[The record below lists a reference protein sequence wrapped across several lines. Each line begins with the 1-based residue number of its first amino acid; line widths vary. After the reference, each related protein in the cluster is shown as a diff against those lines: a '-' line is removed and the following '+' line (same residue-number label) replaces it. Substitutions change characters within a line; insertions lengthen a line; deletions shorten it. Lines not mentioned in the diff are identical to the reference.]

1 MKMLI
6 SFLAAIIV
14 IPLVVSIF
22 ICMLGWIFVAD
33 FLIFDIILG
42 LVLFGLQIVVP
53 LVILIIIIW
62 VILELVDIINC

>member
-1 MKMLI
+1 MKVLI

-14 IPLVVSIF
+14 IPLFVSIF
-22 ICMLGWIFVAD
+22 ICMLGWLFVAD

-62 VILELVDIINC
+62 VILELVDIIN